1 MIFDSS
7 ASYARLSDIAK
18 KDLLHVGSMTLH
30 STPAEYCLNM
40 EYLSEED
47 ILQVNA
53 EVRSQRKSFGNILD
67 FPLAAFAMG
76 KLTEEQTIDAI
87 THFKTIE
94 IVPSAIVRAAKVK
107 FDTFRYEYCKKRRF
121 FEYVTDDP
129 DDHCFFVSITDYQVF
144 SDSVKRYIPIYR
156 SRVAL
161 PGVIDEMLDKANTLC
176 GEKNI

>member
-40 EYLSEED
+40 EYLSEGD

-76 KLTEEQTIDAI
+76 Q
-87 THFKTIE
+87 
-94 IVPSAIVRAAKVK
+94 
-107 FDTFRYEYCKKRRF
+107 
-121 FEYVTDDP
+121 
-129 DDHCFFVSITDYQVF
+129 
-144 SDSVKRYIPIYR
+144 R
-156 SRVAL
+156 SRQ
-161 PGVIDEMLDKANTLC
+161 
-176 GEKNI
+176 